1 MSGIIGTVGSKS
13 GVVGSDIYPAG
24 HIIQVKG
31 TNNYHPQLFD
41 TGYGIIVELSLTN
54 VLASSHV
61 AIWTTLTININNTGS
76 EGLETHIMSHTASM
90 GSVGNVSTPG
100 TDASG
105 RRKIQATGGN
115 ESSATFTYVNDAD
128 DNFYLSCPFMC
139 IDTAPVTGTNF
150 YALTGSEYDAGA
162 VMTHDGNR
170 SILLM
175 EIAQ

>member
-1 MSGIIGTVGSKS
+1 
-13 GVVGSDIYPAG
+13 
-24 HIIQVKG
+24 
-31 TNNYHPQLFD
+31 
-41 TGYGIIVELSLTN
+41 
-54 VLASSHV
+54 
-61 AIWTTLTININNTGS
+61 
-76 EGLETHIMSHTASM
+76 MSHTASM

-150 YALTGSEYDAGA
+150 YAMAGSGYSSQSPVIG
-162 VMTHDGNR
+162 HDGN
-170 SILLM
+170 STIMLM